1 MAPRESLPDC
11 WTTKIQGADIDNG
24 SMRVR
29 PSRLVS
35 VSSMLGSGVGASSR
49 PSSRWKQEAHD
60 LFGLK
65 RLARAYFRGEEHYT
79 KEDVPDY
86 GVMRFPPKGTRLR
99 KNQTSSATL
108 IKPNC
113 HAPQTTD
120 GSMKPL
126 LPQKK
131 HCYSVSM
138 GSLIEGRDVNVKP
151 LKTPVAVES
160 GENVSQFGDIK
171 GLKKSTLN
179 SSALLN
185 KHHVN
190 AAFLQNSHQDPENGE
205 ERVVEI
211 LELPQ
216 DVGIQSLLSQVYG
229 GPLEKVNV
237 SKDQR
242 GAPARGARLHFLF
255 NEDAKSFIS
264 YGLSNNFR
272 INGHIVKPQWAP
284 KSTCSL
290 SNMNF
295 DEVKD
300 MVSAN
305 ACAGRQEGTRAR
317 RCIVVKKTGCTKS
330 PRSRQLHSNRQNLC
344 SFDYKDLRKDFE
356 QFGEISEISPM
367 ISRKLCVS
375 VSFYDVRSAINAL
388 ESFGEP
394 DSFMHKKYNQ
404 DWTMAYG
411 RDTTDRA
418 CYHMF

>member
-11 WTTKIQGADIDNG
+11 WTTKIQGADIDHG

-35 VSSMLGSGVGASSR
+35 VSSMLGSGLAGSSR
-49 PSSRWKQEAHD
+49 SSSRWKQEAHD

-65 RLARAYFRGEEHYT
+65 RLARAYFRSDEHYT
-79 KEDVPDY
+79 KEEAPDY
-86 GVMRFPPKGTRLR
+86 SVLRLHPKGTKLN

-108 IKPNC
+108 IQSN
-113 HAPQTTD
+113 HRAPQSTD
-120 GSMKPL
+120 GAAKPL
-126 LPQKK
+126 LPQKR

-138 GSLIEGRDVNVKP
+138 GSLIEGRDVNVKI
-151 LKTPVAVES
+151 LKTPVVVES
-160 GENVSQFGDIK
+160 GENVSNFGEIK
-171 GLKKSTLN
+171 GVKRSSLK
-179 SSALLN
+179 SSSLLN
-185 KHHVN
+185 KQHVN
-190 AAFLQNSHQDPENGE
+190 AAFLQNSQHDPETGE
-205 ERVVEI
+205 ERVVQI

-216 DVGIQSLLSQVYG
+216 GVGIQSLLSQVYG
-229 GPLEKVNV
+229 GPLEKVHV
-237 SKDQR
+237 SKDSRDTLTKGVQ
-242 GAPARGARLHFLF
+242 LHFLF

-272 INGHIVKPQWAP
+272 INGFIVKPQWAP

-295 DEVKD
+295 GEVKD
-300 MVSAN
+300 MVTTN
-305 ACAGRQEGTRAR
+305 ASTGRQEGTRTR

-330 PRSRQLHSNRQNLC
+330 PRSRQLHSNRQSLC
-344 SFDYKDLRKDFE
+344 SFDFKDLRKDFE
-356 QFGEISEISPM
+356 QFGEIAEISPM

-375 VSFYDVRSAINAL
+375 VSFYDIRSAINAL
-388 ESFGEP
+388 ESFEKP